1 MTDLMELASRVEA
14 GEGPDRELDA
24 AIGVAV
30 AGYFLGEPRYPGA
43 ERRYGYVDKEG
54 CRVEP
59 GNGAA
64 DRLIPPYTA
73 SLDAAMTLVPEG
85 WAIDK
90 ISMWPA
96 SPEGASN
103 ATEPQSSVSMV
114 GTSLERYGRRMVWGY
129 SGKEGRAE
137 ATSST
142 PARAL
147 TAAALRARAHQGTA
161 HVEQ

>member
-14 GEGPDRELDA
+14 AEGPDRELDNDIA
-24 AIGVAV
+24 RWLMRDLNWHSSDC
-30 AGYFLGEPRYPGA
+30 LGR
-43 ERRYGYVDKEG
+43 
-54 CRVEP
+54 
-59 GNGAA
+59 
-64 DRLIPPYTA
+64 YTA
-73 SLDAAMTLVPEG
+73 SIDDAMTLVPEG

-114 GTSLERYGRRMVWGY
+114 GTSLGRYGRRIIWGH
-129 SGKEGRAE
+129 SGKDGRVE

-147 TAAALRARAHQGTA
+147 TAACLRARAHQGTA